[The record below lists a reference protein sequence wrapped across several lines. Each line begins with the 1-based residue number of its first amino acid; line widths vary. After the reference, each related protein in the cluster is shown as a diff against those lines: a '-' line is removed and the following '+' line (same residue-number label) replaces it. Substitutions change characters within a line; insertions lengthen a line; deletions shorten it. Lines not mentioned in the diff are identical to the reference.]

1 LRRLLREPLLHFAVL
16 GALLFAGYGLVGSD
30 RVAPDEIVVTPEQ
43 VESLSSTFE
52 RTWLRPPTEAE
63 LAERVQAWVRE
74 EVFYREGLALGL
86 DRDDPVVRNRIR
98 TKMEFLADETAA
110 AEPSEAELQAWLS
123 EHAADYAL
131 PDRISFEQQGGAAL
145 LPAAMSAA
153 TPAEITS
160 VFGPEF
166 ADALAGLEPGA
177 WSESVRSAYGV
188 HRVRILEKRAGR
200 RASLE
205 EVRDEVARDLERSR
219 ATESQERLYRS
230 LLARYRVRIESLAPV
245 PASRDLADAR

>member
-1 LRRLLREPLLHFAVL
+1 VRRWLREPLLHFAVL
-16 GALLFAGYGLVGSD
+16 GALLFAGYGLVGSE

-52 RTWLRPPTEAE
+52 RTWLRPPTDAE

-74 EVFYREGLALGL
+74 EVFYREGMALGL
-86 DRDDPVVRNRIR
+86 DRDDPVIRNRVR
-98 TKMEFLADETAA
+98 TKMEFLADEAA
-110 AEPSEAELQAWLS
+110 TAEPSEAELQAWLS

-131 PDRISFEQQGGAAL
+131 PDRVSFEQEGGAAL
-145 LPAAMSAA
+145 LPAAMTDA
-153 TPAEITS
+153 TPAEIAS

-166 ADALAGLEPGA
+166 SEALAALEPGVWNEA
-177 WSESVRSAYGV
+177 VRSSYGV

-205 EVRDEVARDLERSR
+205 EVRDEVVRDLERSR
-219 ATESQERLYRS
+219 ATASQEQLYRS
-230 LLARYRVRIESLAPV
+230 LLARYRVRIESPPPA
-245 PASRDLADAR
+245 PASGDLADAR